1 MRTPRCLGP
10 VALAWVALAIGSGCV
25 ASTPEIA
32 ETDPGRDTAEPL
44 GLEQNVSGQLDCSAG
59 VCRRWFRIEQPGAGE
74 LQIDI
79 HATVGAQPGAQSG
92 EGVPDFD
99 VRLEDSSGQLLWGF
113 APTGRSPRK
122 LRRLLGPGT
131 YFLSL
136 RSIGDVQGPLAFEI
150 LARVVAAQPTL
161 PGAGAI
167 PSPTARRGP
176 RRPEIWMDA
185 EIVRVEGRAGLPSY
199 VVLDLG
205 RQDEL
210 RVGLTGELLENGA
223 AIVAF
228 QLVAVDDRSSR
239 ARLLGAPAAPI
250 TYATRA
256 RVRVPLPE
264 R

>member
-1 MRTPRCLGP
+1 MRTPDRLGP
-10 VALAWVALAIGSGCV
+10 VALAWVALAIGPGCV
-25 ASTPEIA
+25 GSTAEIA
-32 ETDPGRDTAEPL
+32 ETAPGRDTAEPL
-44 GLEQNVSGQLDCSAG
+44 RLEQNVSGQLDCSAG
-59 VCRRWFRIEQPGAGE
+59 VCLRWYRIEQPGAGE

-79 HATVGAQPGAQSG
+79 HARAQAQA
-92 EGVPDFD
+92 EAAVPDFD

-150 LARVVAAQPTL
+150 LARVVAVQPTL
-161 PGAGAI
+161 PGSEAI
-167 PSPTARRGP
+167 PAPTARRGP
-176 RRPEIWMDA
+176 RRPEIWMHA

-205 RQDEL
+205 RRDEL

-228 QLVAVDDRSSR
+228 QLVDVDDRSSR
-239 ARLLGAPAAPI
+239 ARLLGPPATPI